1 MRVKWTGT
9 RASSLLSSMHRSRG
23 IGEKLIL
30 AVLLVV
36 YSIPI
41 WWFHHFPSQDGPG
54 HLYNAYLLSG
64 WWKSSFPVNRGFF
77 ALNRAPVPNWLTTG
91 LLALLMQVM
100 TPATAEKVVLTLYVI
115 FLPLAMRYAARSLR
129 SSSRYIYL
137 LGFLFIYNYFF
148 HLGMLNFCVSLAWYL
163 VFIGYWARNRHCLGF
178 RQILILLCLTLLF
191 YFSNGLSYFI
201 GLLTVAVLSVAS
213 FFSEYHRG
221 NLAGWWEKLVR
232 PHIGLLLVV
241 PLSLSYL
248 ALHGPYYD
256 WSRSSPLT
264 WGDISWMFSRLTV
277 LTAANDNIDLRI
289 THAVAAVLVLAFGL
303 KCYSRMKVRK
313 LIWTDSLLIAALLQF
328 ILYLLAPEAA
338 AGVGLIKARIILFPL
353 LTLVLWLTVQPFKRT
368 FTVILTLAIVFA
380 SLALVGRDVN
390 RYVWQAPMLDQFF
403 AAADHIERNSTI
415 LPLSFHQAGY
425 DPQGRDRKL
434 KYDPFLHA
442 TELIAIEKG
451 LVDLND
457 YEAATR
463 NFPLVYEY
471 ALDPSRIIGHEREY
485 GFPPQAYVTSYY
497 RSTGRFVDYVLL
509 WNVRAE
515 DFSNAD
521 AQRTFKELAANY
533 ELVYSAPQIP
543 LQLFARRLR
552 QSSSLWPGEGS
563 SRSARHRDR

>member
-1 MRVKWTGT
+1 
-9 RASSLLSSMHRSRG
+9 
-23 IGEKLIL
+23 
-30 AVLLVV
+30 
-36 YSIPI
+36 
-41 WWFHHFPSQDGPG
+41 
-54 HLYNAYLLSG
+54 
-64 WWKSSFPVNRGFF
+64 
-77 ALNRAPVPNWLTTG
+77 
-91 LLALLMQVM
+91 
-100 TPATAEKVVLTLYVI
+100 
-115 FLPLAMRYAARSLR
+115 
-129 SSSRYIYL
+129 
-137 LGFLFIYNYFF
+137 
-148 HLGMLNFCVSLAWYL
+148 ML
-163 VFIGYWARNRHCLGF
+163 
-178 RQILILLCLTLLF
+178 
-191 YFSNGLSYFI
+191 
-201 GLLTVAVLSVAS
+201 
-213 FFSEYHRG
+213 
-221 NLAGWWEKLVR
+221 
-232 PHIGLLLVV
+232 
-241 PLSLSYL
+241 
-248 ALHGPYYD
+248 
-256 WSRSSPLT
+256 
-264 WGDISWMFSRLTV
+264 SRLTV

-368 FTVILTLAIVFA
+368 FTVILTLAVVFA

-390 RYVWQAPMLDQFF
+390 RYVWQAPLLDQFF

-497 RSTGRFVDYVLL
+497 PSTGRFVDYVLL

-521 AQRTFKELAANY
+521 AQSTFKELAANY